1 LGSTSFASPRLK
13 AFLQFVVERT
23 LAGQAESIKGY
34 TIGTMVFGRSDDFDP
49 ATDPIVRVE
58 AVRLRMALA
67 RYYEEEGADNPVVI
81 SMPAG
86 GYVPK
91 FSYRDQADVSALP
104 KGGLIAKALQQ
115 RNGDIEQFRN
125 SLANIRE
132 RIAEFEIELAVS
144 RFIVAQAEAIV
155 ERNDHIARGS
165 VAESIPD
172 DRLSGESGVGEEP
185 DNSGSV
191 KPNSGRAG
199 SGN

>member
-1 LGSTSFASPRLK
+1 
-13 AFLQFVVERT
+13 
-23 LAGQAESIKGY
+23 
-34 TIGTMVFGRSDDFDP
+34 
-49 ATDPIVRVE
+49 
-58 AVRLRMALA
+58 
-67 RYYEEEGADNPVVI
+67 
-81 SMPAG
+81 
-86 GYVPK
+86 
-91 FSYRDQADVSALP
+91 LP

-155 ERNDHIARGS
+155 ERNEHIARES

-185 DNSGSV
+185 DNSGSF
-191 KPNSGRAG
+191 KPNYGGAG
-199 SGN
+199 SVN